1 MPIIDVQMVFNAVT
15 YSSIV
20 ALAAT
25 GLTTTFLT
33 TKVPNF
39 AQGSFMMVGAYTAI
53 YVALKW
59 GWSPYAALPL
69 SALLGAAVGL
79 AVYFLVIYPLRRR
92 GANIMALM
100 VATLAV
106 SIVFIGVMNIVAD
119 VFESAGVR
127 SRDIGLSF
135 LDYRERIGPLIVRG
149 VYMVTPIFA
158 AAIVFAL
165 FLLLNYTKI
174 GIAFRATVENP
185 ELARVMGVNVDMV
198 MALSWALS
206 GMLGAVSGTFLPIF
220 LRIAHPNIGDDM
232 LPTIFA
238 ASVVGGLQSIYGGFI
253 GGYIVG
259 LAETIVTRLL
269 GEVVQ
274 GALVYRY
281 VVSMAIFVAVLVF
294 APRGVIGL
302 IKEGG
307 RRA

>member
-1 MPIIDVQMVFNAVT
+1 MPIDVQMVFNAVT

-119 VFESAGVR
+119 VFESVGVR
-127 SRDIGLSF
+127 SR
-135 LDYRERIGPLIVRG
+135 V
-149 VYMVTPIFA
+149 
-158 AAIVFAL
+158 
-165 FLLLNYTKI
+165 
-174 GIAFRATVENP
+174 
-185 ELARVMGVNVDMV
+185 
-198 MALSWALS
+198 
-206 GMLGAVSGTFLPIF
+206 
-220 LRIAHPNIGDDM
+220 
-232 LPTIFA
+232 
-238 ASVVGGLQSIYGGFI
+238 
-253 GGYIVG
+253 
-259 LAETIVTRLL
+259 
-269 GEVVQ
+269 
-274 GALVYRY
+274 
-281 VVSMAIFVAVLVF
+281 
-294 APRGVIGL
+294 
-302 IKEGG
+302 
-307 RRA
+307 